1 MRGPEVRITLYTY
14 FRSSAAFRV
23 RIALALK
30 GLKHQD
36 VYVHLRKNEQMS
48 RAFREVNP
56 QGFVPALIHDGHT
69 ISQSLAIIE
78 YLDEIFPDPPLLP
91 SDPLSRARVRQI
103 AYAVACDIHPI
114 NNLRVRRFLVRE
126 YTRTEV
132 EVDNFMRHWIEQGFD
147 ALEEMIGGNPLT
159 GRFCHGDQ
167 PTLADL
173 CLIPQIANARAV
185 NMDIERWP
193 TLKAIEKVAYEIP
206 AFVTAQPKS
215 QADAE

>member
-1 MRGPEVRITLYTY
+1 MAITLYTY

-30 GLKHQD
+30 GLEHDD

-48 RAFREVNP
+48 QAFREVNP
-56 QGFVPALIHDGHT
+56 QGFVPALVHDGRA

-78 YLDEIFPDPPLLP
+78 YLDEMFPDPPLLP
-91 SDPLSRARVRQI
+91 KDSLARARVRQI

-114 NNLRVRRFLVRE
+114 NNLRVRRFLMRE
-126 YTRTEV
+126 YARTEA
-132 EVDNFMRHWIEQGFD
+132 EVDDFMRHWIEQGFD
-147 ALEEMIGGNPLT
+147 ALETMIGGSPLT

-185 NMDIERWP
+185 NMEIDRWP
-193 TLKAIEKVAYEIP
+193 TLRAIEKSAYEMP
-206 AFVTAQPKS
+206 AFVTAQPKR